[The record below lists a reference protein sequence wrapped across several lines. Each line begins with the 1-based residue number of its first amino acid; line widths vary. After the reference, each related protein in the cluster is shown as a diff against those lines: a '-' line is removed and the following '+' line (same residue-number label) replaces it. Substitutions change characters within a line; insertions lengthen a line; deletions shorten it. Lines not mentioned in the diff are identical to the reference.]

1 MRRSQILTLVGIGTI
16 AGGIAAAVAVLLP
29 WLPTPA
35 SREAGRIDFVF
46 WFVTVICIVIF
57 AIVAAVLL
65 YAVVRFRAAPDDDTD
80 GPPTHGHAAKTAPS
94 TSRSRSIRTAI
105 CAGSASP
112 APAASRPWTRRP

>member
-1 MRRSQILTLVGIGTI
+1 MRRSQILTLVGIGTL
-16 AGGIAAAVAVLLP
+16 AGGVAAAVAVLLP

-65 YAVVRFRAAPDDDTD
+65 YAVVRFRAARISNRRSSVALPDP
-80 GPPTHGHAAKTAPS
+80 GK
-94 TSRSRSIRTAI
+94 
-105 CAGSASP
+105 
-112 APAASRPWTRRP
+112 RRIQWVSVSD